1 MGRKWTR
8 APADQLDD
16 SVAQIHVVIRR
27 VGDDEVCFGVARN
40 LFAQRRERVCGL
52 HVGLCGKTER
62 HHIAT
67 DHLRGASGYLDK
79 LHVPCTAAERL
90 DPSRSASRA

>member
-1 MGRKWTR
+1 
-8 APADQLDD
+8 
-16 SVAQIHVVIRR
+16 
-27 VGDDEVCFGVARN
+27 
-40 LFAQRRERVCGL
+40 
-52 HVGLCGKTER
+52 LCGKTER